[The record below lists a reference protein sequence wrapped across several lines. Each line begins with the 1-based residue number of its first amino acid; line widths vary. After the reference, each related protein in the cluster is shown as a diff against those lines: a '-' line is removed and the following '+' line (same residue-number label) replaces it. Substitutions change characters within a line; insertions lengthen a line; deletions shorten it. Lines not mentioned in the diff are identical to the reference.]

1 MGELIGG
8 DEIEI
13 EGKDKNEDKREKDRK
28 GNYLGYG
35 VERFCWSL

>member
-13 EGKDKNEDKREKDRK
+13 EGKDKREKDRK